1 MASKSYSYDS
11 SKELC
16 SKQQQISIFFIE
28 YK

>member
-1 MASKSYSYDS
+1 MASKSYSYDC

-16 SKQQQISIFFIE
+16 SKQQQISILFIE